1 MHIALDCTSRKI
13 IRMKGSMRDKAKSL
27 RRRSSLC
34 FQWQIKKYG
43 GDTSSWE
50 VGIGNQQL
58 CLYYSEKI
66 GIEKVSYATYTLIQ
80 KLENSGHLFT
90 RVPGGKTTIFLAKLQ
105 SVFVSKNDY
114 GTLP

>member
-1 MHIALDCTSRKI
+1 MFSVANKKIWWRHFFMGSRD
-13 IRMKGSMRDKAKSL
+13 RESA
-27 RRRSSLC
+27 
-34 FQWQIKKYG
+34 
-43 GDTSSWE
+43 T
-50 VGIGNQQL
+50 
-58 CLYYSEKI
+58 LYYSEKI